1 MNNKL
6 HKLPAVEGANQEGST
21 TEVLRPAAVLMKDAS
36 LSPKNKRPP
45 DAMLDIHRIDG
56 PDTKVYF
63 SHSLLPSYIDPQ
75 NVSTKKKPF
84 STFNAQPFSHTLDLI
99 LPEEIYEIVKGHVEG
114 ADAAVKGVY
123 ARVYL
128 KLGEVLQGDF
138 FNEYIK
144 KGNIMMLSE
153 GRPLVD
159 NVFSLYDGILRL
171 ELDRPTY
178 ERSGLQGK
186 PIEDGGKKHQKNR
199 WVIEYNLREPSMTH
213 GKKGFSRLEWACKN
227 VLDQSLTWLFYNTNP
242 STPEAL
248 RAGTEPI
255 STHHPTILAIEP
267 TSTKLP
273 RTLVPAL
280 TTSDLSAIYEAEDA
294 LALHEYIGMMCL
306 NSPRVFAEDSIDPH
320 LSRYEVPTFNEL
332 VELATRDMVRVRW
345 RGFIPPQFVQE
356 LFLLVRRVALKV
368 DREKEKGEGKGG
380 EDLEGRW
387 VAWSAT
393 AFGGAREWTV
403 MQWAGR
409 ETLSWE
415 CEG

>member
-1 MNNKL
+1 
-6 HKLPAVEGANQEGST
+6 
-21 TEVLRPAAVLMKDAS
+21 
-36 LSPKNKRPP
+36 
-45 DAMLDIHRIDG
+45 MLDIHRDDG
-56 PDTKVYF
+56 PDTKVFF

-114 ADAAVKGVY
+114 TAATAKGVY
-123 ARVYL
+123 ARVYM

-159 NVFSLYDGILRL
+159 NVFSLYDGTLRL

-178 ERSGLQGK
+178 ERCGLQGK

-227 VLDQSLTWLFYNTNP
+227 VLDQSLTWLFYNFN
-242 STPEAL
+242 SSAHESL

-255 STHHPTILAIEP
+255 SIHHPTIHAIEP
-267 TSTKLP
+267 TTTKLP
-273 RTLVPAL
+273 RTLVPRLKA
-280 TTSDLSAIYEAEDA
+280 SDPSSLYDAEDA
-294 LALHEYIGMMCL
+294 LALHEYIGMLCL
-306 NSPRVFAEDSIDPH
+306 DSPRVSANDSIDPH
-320 LSRYEVPTFNEL
+320 LSRYEVPTFNGL
-332 VELATRDMVRVRW
+332 VELATRDMVRMRW
-345 RGFIPPQFVQE
+345 RGFIPPHFVRE
-356 LFLLVRRVALKV
+356 LFLLVRTAGLKV
-368 DREKEKGEGKGG
+368 EKGEIH
-380 EDLEGRW
+380 EERW
-387 VAWSAT
+387 VAWSAA